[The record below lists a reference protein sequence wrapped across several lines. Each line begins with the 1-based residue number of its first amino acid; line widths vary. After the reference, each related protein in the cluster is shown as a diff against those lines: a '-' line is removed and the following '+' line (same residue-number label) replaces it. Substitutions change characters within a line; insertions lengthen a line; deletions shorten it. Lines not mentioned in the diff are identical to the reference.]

1 MINETSSSKAERIE
15 MEWNGTTLVA
25 IVGVPSSE
33 RNVGDSVNVSLV
45 AFGNPL
51 GLFSVPRFL
60 TSGLNRAELE

>member
-1 MINETSSSKAERIE
+1 M
-15 MEWNGTTLVA
+15 A
-25 IVGVPSSE
+25 ILGVPSSE
-33 RNVGDSVNVSLV
+33 GNVEDSVSVSLV